1 MKKGVKILL
10 CVLVILVAAAA
21 GVCVWQWDN
30 LMAVKT
36 SLSTSREDFADRVK
50 QNDEKIAQAVQDVD
64 GVTAR
69 DLTDEEKEALRRGE
83 LDRDALLDVLT
94 GDPADSAPPEVSP
107 APDGSSAPEPSAAPA
122 ESRQPENEESAN
134 EKLLSRYLAEIYV
147 MKAEYTAWLEDT
159 YDRAIEEY
167 NALDEDQRT
176 TSAKYSIGM
185 SCMKEALA
193 KEKECDARMT
203 ELEQKITALL
213 KDMGRDTSLVDEIQS
228 AYEEEKSLKKAYYLG
243 LHN

>member
-10 CVLVILVAAAA
+10 CVLIILLAAAA
-21 GVCVWQWDN
+21 VVCVWQWDN

-36 SLSTSREDFADRVK
+36 SLSTSREDIEDRVK

-64 GVTAR
+64 GVNAR
-69 DLTDEEKEALRRGE
+69 DLTDEEKEALRRGD
-83 LDRDALLDVLT
+83 LDRDALLDALT
-94 GDPADSAPPEVSP
+94 GETAASAAPEVSP
-107 APDGSSAPEPSAAPA
+107 APDSSFAPEPSAAPA
-122 ESRQPENEESAN
+122 ESQQPESEESAN

-159 YDRAIEEY
+159 YNQAIDEY

-193 KEKECDARMT
+193 KEKECDARMA
-203 ELEQKITALL
+203 EIEEKITALL
-213 KDMGRDTSLVDEIQS
+213 KEMGRDTSLVDEIQS

-243 LHN
+243 LHS